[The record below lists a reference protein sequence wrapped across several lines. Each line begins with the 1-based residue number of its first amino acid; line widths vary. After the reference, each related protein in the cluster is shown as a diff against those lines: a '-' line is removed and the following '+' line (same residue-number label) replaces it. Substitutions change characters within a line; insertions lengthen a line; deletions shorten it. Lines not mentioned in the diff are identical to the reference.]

1 MTTLK
6 ELAKELNVSVSTV
19 SKALNNSSEISQQTI
34 EKVKK
39 LASERNYSPNKIALS
54 LKNNRTLTIG
64 VVIPDILNRFYATVL
79 NGIQESADLHGYD
92 IITFTTKES
101 LVKEMDSLQILS
113 RGTVDGIIIAISE
126 ETINKNYFNHLKEF
140 SLKNIPIVMFDRVT
154 DKINCDKVIIDDFQ
168 TIYDE
173 VVNLYKQGRRK
184 IGFIT
189 TIHDLNVGKFRANG
203 FRKASFDLF
212 GSFDK
217 NRMLK
222 ISKLE
227 DKHLKIKNFLQN
239 TRVDSL
245 ISADIVCGV
254 ISINIARSLGLTI
267 PDQLSVVGFGD
278 NTISDYSTP
287 RLSVIE
293 QNGNQIGSRSVDL
306 LVDRM
311 NSKWFG
317 LNKNS
322 NVFSTEIIPTN
333 SIPGESKDNTQ
344 IF

>member
-39 LASERNYSPNKIALS
+39 LATERNYSPNKIALS

-79 NGIQESADLHGYD
+79 NGIQESADHHGYD

-140 SLKNIPIVMFDRVT
+140 SLKNIPLVMFDRVT

-173 VVNLYKQGRRK
+173 VVNLYNQGRRK

-203 FRKASFDLF
+203 FRKASFDLL

-217 NRMLK
+217 NRILK

-227 DKHLKIKNFLQN
+227 DKHLKIKNFLEK
-239 TRVDSL
+239 TRVDSV

-254 ISINIARSLGLTI
+254 ITINIARSLGLTI

-278 NTISDYSTP
+278 NTISEYSSP

-317 LNKNS
+317 LYKNS

-333 SIPGESKDNTQ
+333 SIAGESKDNT
-344 IF
+344 

>member
-1 MTTLK
+1 MSLDPI
-6 ELAKELNVSVSTV
+6 N
-19 SKALNNSSEISQQTI
+19 
-34 EKVKK
+34 
-39 LASERNYSPNKIALS
+39 LASDLIKIKSITPHGKEAINLIKS
-54 LKNNRTLTIG
+54 ILENHGFDCKILTFG
-64 VVIPDILNRFYATVL
+64 E
-79 NGIQESADLHGYD
+79 GE
-92 IITFTTKES
+92 
-101 LVKEMDSLQILS
+101 
-113 RGTVDGIIIAISE
+113 
-126 ETINKNYFNHLKEF
+126 
-140 SLKNIPIVMFDRVT
+140 
-154 DKINCDKVIIDDFQ
+154 
-168 TIYDE
+168 DE

-217 NRMLK
+217 NRILK

-227 DKHLKIKNFLQN
+227 DKHLKIKNFLQK
-239 TRVDSL
+239 TRVDSV

-254 ISINIARSLGLTI
+254 ITINIARSLGLTI

-287 RLSVIE
+287 RLSAIE

-317 LNKNS
+317 LNKSS

-344 IF
+344 VF